1 MTPARLG
8 SSPTLRAFLCGSPL
22 LLVLPLACSSSGGG
36 SSADAGASSGLTGTF
51 EGTLTFTRGGV
62 DEGTAMANID
72 LRSQRLTEPRQL
84 LGVYGNRNARGEFA
98 FTGRCGVDG
107 TGYAVYVADRSGTP
121 TDTVIPC
128 DDHNESVI
136 DVEFSLIRLSPDGS
150 RLSVQPSIA
159 SYSPLSTFVYSR
171 SGEELARF
179 ESYVNANW
187 TLDGRLLLVGEGL
200 WLTDSALGNL
210 SRVDGGQII
219 AAMGSPA
226 PHPDGQR
233 VAFQYTGGLYQI
245 ALDGSGF
252 GKLYEN
258 SEIAYSPAWSPDGQS
273 LAFLLSDGIGAERAI
288 YFYDTVTER
297 TSSWSTET
305 VFEEDFVSRFP
316 FGPLSWN
323 AS

>member
-1 MTPARLG
+1 MTPPFFSSSLG
-8 SSPTLRAFLCGSPL
+8 AL
-22 LLVLPLACSSSGGG
+22 LGGVVFAALPLGCSSSGAGNA
-36 SSADAGASSGLTGTF
+36 SADAGPGASVSSEF

-62 DEGTAMANID
+62 DEGIAMANID
-72 LRSQRLTEPRQL
+72 LRSRRLTAPRQL
-84 LGVYGNRNARGEFA
+84 LGIYGNRNVRGEFA
-98 FTGRCGVDG
+98 FTARCGVDNI
-107 TGYAVYVADRSGTP
+107 GYAVYIADSAGTP

-128 DDHNESVI
+128 ADHNESVI
-136 DVEFSLIRLSPDGS
+136 DVEFALIRLSPDGT
-150 RLSVQPSIA
+150 RLTVQPSFA

-171 SGEELARF
+171 AGEELARF
-179 ESYVNANW
+179 ENYVNANW
-187 TLDGRLLLVGEGL
+187 TIDGRLLLVGEGL
-200 WLTDSALGNL
+200 WLTDGDLANL

-233 VAFQYTGGLYQI
+233 LAFQYTGGIYQMS
-245 ALDGSGF
+245 LDGSGF

-258 SEIAYSPAWSPDGQS
+258 SEIAYAPAWSPDGQA

-288 YFYDTVTER
+288 YFYDTVTQR

-323 AS
+323 AP